1 MILYYYCV
9 DFVPHPSTTEERH
22 YTCKTIED
30 VNLLLSIFDALDILW
45 RNMDYEVWNLTI
57 TPYWEEVYTDA

>member
-1 MILYYYCV
+1 MKIKKYKVTLSSPYAV
-9 DFVPHPSTTEERH
+9 SETNVNS
-22 YTCKTIED
+22 YTD
-30 VNLLLSIFDALDILW
+30 VISIFDALDILW